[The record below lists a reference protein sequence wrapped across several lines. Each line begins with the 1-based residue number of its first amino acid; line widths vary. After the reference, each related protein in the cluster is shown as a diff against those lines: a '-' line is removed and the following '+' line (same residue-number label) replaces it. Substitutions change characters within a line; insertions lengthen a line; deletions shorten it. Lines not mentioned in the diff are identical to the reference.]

1 MHPIEFVKCNNY
13 FFISSHERY
22 FWLKHFL
29 LTTENILPVCFRA
42 KPRFRYS
49 KFKAEKPFILFTV
62 FYVFLWFHTVFV
74 LTYLIYLLMFQDLC
88 LFCACLSNSGLISH
102 SKSLFILLL
111 LFVIVIWSK
120 SKRNCAQFYTVL
132 LQDKIFF
139 NKLFCLSS
147 NSKTFNN

>member
-1 MHPIEFVKCNNY
+1 MKFWAWLANVHPSLRLFCILNTYCSNFPFFKNQFLFFSQHHHLWFWPLFKNFLKPFLHPIEFVKCNNY

-49 KFKAEKPFILFTV
+49 KFKAEKPFILSTV

-74 LTYLIYLLMFQDLC
+74 LTYLIYLLIFKDLC
-88 LFCACLSNSGLISH
+88 LFCVCLSI
-102 SKSLFILLL
+102 
-111 LFVIVIWSK
+111 
-120 SKRNCAQFYTVL
+120 
-132 LQDKIFF
+132 
-139 NKLFCLSS
+139 
-147 NSKTFNN
+147 